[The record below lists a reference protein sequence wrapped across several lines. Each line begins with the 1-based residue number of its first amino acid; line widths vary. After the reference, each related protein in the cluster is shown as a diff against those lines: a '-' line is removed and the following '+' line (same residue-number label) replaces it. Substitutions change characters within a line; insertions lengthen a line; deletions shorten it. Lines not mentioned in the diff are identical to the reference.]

1 MKTRQLTVRP
11 FREDD
16 LEALFQ
22 LLSDPEVM
30 RYLEPPFS
38 REQTADFLHSAGI
51 CDPPL
56 IYAVE
61 DAAGEFVGYVI
72 YHPYGRDCYEIGWV
86 LAREQWHKGYAQ
98 QLTQAMIR
106 DAKGKTSQL
115 VIECLPEQTATSH
128 LALKNG
134 FTFQGR
140 CDGCDVYSKKL

>member
-1 MKTRQLTVRP
+1 MAMKTRQLTVRP

-61 DAAGEFVGYVI
+61 DAAGEFV
-72 YHPYGRDCYEIGWV
+72 D
-86 LAREQWHKGYAQ
+86 
-98 QLTQAMIR
+98 
-106 DAKGKTSQL
+106 
-115 VIECLPEQTATSH
+115 LPSIW
-128 LALKNG
+128 
-134 FTFQGR
+134 QGR
-140 CDGCDVYSKKL
+140 L

>member
-72 YHPYGRDCYEIGWV
+72 YHPYGRDCYEIGWG
-86 LAREQWHKGYAQ
+86 ARTGAVAQ
-98 QLTQAMIR
+98 RVCAAA
-106 DAKGKTSQL
+106 D
-115 VIECLPEQTATSH
+115 TSH
-128 LALKNG
+128 DP
-134 FTFQGR
+134 GR
-140 CDGCDVYSKKL
+140 ERQDQPTGHRMPAGTDRDQPSGTEKRLYLSGPL